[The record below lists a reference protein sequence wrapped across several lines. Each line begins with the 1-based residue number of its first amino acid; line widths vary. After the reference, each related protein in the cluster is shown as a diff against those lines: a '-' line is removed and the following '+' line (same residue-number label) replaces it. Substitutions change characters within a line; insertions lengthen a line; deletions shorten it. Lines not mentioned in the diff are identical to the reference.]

1 MAKYKLT
8 LSYDGT
14 GYGGWQVQPNAT
26 SIQSLVEAA
35 LSTLLKVKTSIVG
48 AGRTDAGVHALGQ
61 IAHFSAQETLNL
73 RRVLRSLNGLLP
85 DQIRV
90 LKVEAVD
97 DDFHARFSAIGKVY
111 HYNLHSH
118 PIACPFT
125 RLYSLQIFHT
135 LDLSDLYTA
144 AQLFVGTHDFT
155 SFANESD
162 RGSAAINAVR
172 YLQRIDVVEKENGVQ
187 LIFEGNGFL
196 YKMVRNI
203 VGTLLE
209 VCAGKKHIDQ
219 IPEILAAKDR
229 KKAGKAAPALGL
241 FLAKV
246 IY

>member
-1 MAKYKLT
+1 MP
-8 LSYDGT
+8 GI
-14 GYGGWQVQPNAT
+14 V
-26 SIQSLVEAA
+26 SILETRRGENSTTKIILILVSILLFIMSLQ
-35 LSTLLKVKTSIVG
+35 LIS
-48 AGRTDAGVHALGQ
+48 AGFQHLGK
-61 IAHFSAQETLNL
+61 N
-73 RRVLRSLNGLLP
+73 
-85 DQIRV
+85 
-90 LKVEAVD
+90 
-97 DDFHARFSAIGKVY
+97 ARFSAIGKVY

-209 VCAGKKHIDQ
+209 VCGGKKHIDQ